1 MVSYLRWLQ
10 GVRVQT
16 PCTIMNKQFVLS
28 HFFRILLQEKKKIHL
43 MFFFHEFVTLIKV
56 HRIRQDFNCLL
67 GRANITELDD
77 KLLWKEFRF
86 LDHNSG
92 ETLDQIDITVPLKRK
107 NYNAGQLLRP
117 GRPPAGRL
125 TLFHAGLPWKENLWW
140 LVYI

>member
-56 HRIRQDFNCLL
+56 HRIRQDFNGLL
-67 GRANITELDD
+67 GRENITELDD
-77 KLLWKEFRF
+77 KLL
-86 LDHNSG
+86 
-92 ETLDQIDITVPLKRK
+92 
-107 NYNAGQLLRP
+107 
-117 GRPPAGRL
+117 
-125 TLFHAGLPWKENLWW
+125 
-140 LVYI
+140 